1 MLQVVEEK
9 KAENGQDAFVQIISE
24 STKKLIT
31 LKLLA
36 NFFNHADLIAV
47 LIRTKIIHNLFEGNK
62 TLDINKLDL
71 FHIQYTNTLI
81 DLFQKLKKSKEQNY
95 QLICDEIYIND
106 DFIARLKL
114 DVADHDFVN
123 EIRVHNVNVSQKIE
137 TLYRQ
142 LESGINSSFS
152 WNEVMA
158 FSAKRGSEYYREI
171 SPEKFQQLTNH
182 AEKKVYENANV
193 AIERKLLG
201 KLNIHQFKV
210 KFLCGLRCGDEN
222 AEIFDFMH
230 SNERLVFINDR
241 KAFYLIDSWHIEG
254 IDLSRNLSS
263 KNQVLEQLQL
273 KNAALKEQLTK
284 VRTSLPADVED
295 VLENYLAKISGV
307 DFLEELQNVDE
318 QTNILK
324 AMLNIN
330 IK

>member
-1 MLQVVEEK
+1 MEEK
-9 KAENGQDAFVQIISE
+9 KAENEDARVQIISE
-24 STKKLIT
+24 STKKLIV

-62 TLDINKLDL
+62 ELDINKLDL

-95 QLICDEIYIND
+95 QLVCDEIYIND

-114 DVADHDFVN
+114 DVSDHDFVH
-123 EIRVHNVNVSQKIE
+123 EVRVHNVNMSQKIE
-137 TLYRQ
+137 ALYRQ
-142 LESGINSSFS
+142 LETGIKSNFS
-152 WNEVMA
+152 WNEVIA

-171 SPEKFQQLTNH
+171 SAENFLQLTHH
-182 AEKKVYENANV
+182 AEKKVYKNTYTS
-193 AIERKLLG
+193 IERKLLG
-201 KLNIHQFKV
+201 KLNIQQFRI
-210 KFLCGLRCGDEN
+210 KFLCGFKSGDQF
-222 AEIFDFMH
+222 AEVFEFVN
-230 SNERLVFINDR
+230 SNERFVFINDQ
-241 KAFYLIDSWHIEG
+241 KTFYLIENSHTAGLE
-254 IDLSRNLSS
+254 LSKNLSS
-263 KNQVLEQLQL
+263 KNQVLEQLQQ
-273 KNAALKEQLTK
+273 KNANLKEQLSK
-284 VRTSLPADVED
+284 IRTSLPPDVEN
-295 VLENYLAKISGV
+295 VLENYLTKISGV